1 MTLTQITKIRGPGIH
16 TTSNIVSHN
25 INSSGIITAVAFKG
39 PFTGSSNIQSGILTA
54 TKIDLNGDIDVD
66 GHTNLDNV
74 SIAGVTTTAGL
85 LDINAGGQANTFKVE
100 DLTDNRVVIAGTGGE
115 LESSTILTDNG
126 STLAVTGGI
135 TATTGTFSGNVSIG
149 GTLTYEDVTN
159 IDAVGLVTAR
169 NGLRVTGGTSIFTGN
184 TTFNGTNTFA
194 GNSVVSGNYFDI
206 NDGKKLRL
214 GTNGDC
220 AFYYNGSATLIETGN
235 KIIHMQ
241 SDASIRL
248 QRNSPQQHM
257 LVANAGGSVDLYHS
271 GTQRFETTNTG
282 AVVTGI
288 LTATSDIKTTA
299 NLYAAQ
305 GHFTD
310 HIYIADTIVHTG
322 DTNTKIRFPTN
333 DNITFETAGD
343 ERLRIASNG
352 KVGIGTDNPSTGLDL
367 RDDTSD
373 GGFYFKRTNG
383 TIMTQIFGDGTGT
396 NARQLMYS
404 GGAAKIHLNT
414 AGISYFNGG
423 NVGINENN
431 PTSRLVV
438 DAGTTSN
445 AGACQLK
452 NDSTSAYAT
461 NDGGINNVLSLIS
474 DGTNAAQSVGIQF
487 SLNKSGET
495 GCISEIGATRESNGN
510 STLVFRTRDSSTGR
524 NERVRITSSGVLL
537 VGKTTTGWTEAGVRM
552 DSDGAIT
559 SIRTSTS
566 TNQATANG
574 GSLSLVNYSA
584 TDNNFS
590 HIAGY
595 NSNSL
600 VTSQINFVNTS
611 HSSRT
616 GDITFRTHD
625 GSSMPE
631 RLRIHADGEVEIK
644 PAAAG
649 QTTLSV
655 QALWASSQR
664 VHIATFGRNG
674 NDVKSAI
681 TYNHGTN
688 LIEFGT
694 TTNHAISLVTNNSER
709 LRILTG
715 GHVNINGDYAQ
726 TTYTMKVTGSFA
738 ATTKSFVIDHPTKE
752 NHQLRYACLEGPENS
767 VYVRGRSSDSVIE
780 LPDYWVGLV
789 HDDSI
794 TVNVTPI
801 GNKKVWVE
809 SINNNSVTIG
819 SDDSTEYFYTV
830 FAERKDVEKLEV
842 EVEN

>member
-1 MTLTQITKIRGPGIH
+1 
-16 TTSNIVSHN
+16 
-25 INSSGIITAVAFKG
+25 
-39 PFTGSSNIQSGILTA
+39 
-54 TKIDLNGDIDVD
+54 
-66 GHTNLDNV
+66 
-74 SIAGVTTTAGL
+74 
-85 LDINAGGQANTFKVE
+85 DINAGGQANTFKVE

-159 IDAVGLVTAR
+159 IDSVGLVTAR

-333 DNITFETAGD
+333 DTVTVETAGD
-343 ERLRIASNG
+343 EALRITSAG
-352 KVGIGTDNPSTGLDL
+352 RIGIATETPNARFNLKLSARG
-367 RDDTSD
+367 TSD
-373 GGFYFKRTNG
+373 FRITDSDTTSDVLRAGS
-383 TIMTQIFGDGTGT
+383 QPDGDGFL
-396 NARQLMYS
+396 QLRTIAGAGNVLLDSS
-404 GGAAKIHLNT
+404 GV
-414 AGISYFNGG
+414 SYINGG
-423 NVGINENN
+423 NVGINETN
-431 PTSRLVV
+431 PTVKLAVDGGTANDATVV
-438 DAGTTSN
+438 
-445 AGACQLK
+445 QVK

-461 NDGGINNVLSLIS
+461 NDGGLNTALSLFS
-474 DGTNAAQSVGIQF
+474 DGTNAAQGVGIQF
-487 SLNKSGET
+487 YLQKSGST

-510 STLVFRTRDSSTGR
+510 STLVFRTRDSSTGV
-524 NERVRITSSGVLL
+524 NERMRITSA
-537 VGKTTTGWTEAGVRM
+537 GKMGLGTDQPTTILHV
-552 DSDGAIT
+552 
-559 SIRTSTS
+559 
-566 TNQATANG
+566 
-574 GSLSLVNYSA
+574 
-584 TDNNFS
+584 
-590 HIAGY
+590 
-595 NSNSL
+595 
-600 VTSQINFVNTS
+600 
-611 HSSRT
+611 
-616 GDITFRTHD
+616 
-625 GSSMPE
+625 
-631 RLRIHADGEVEIK
+631 
-644 PAAAG
+644 AAG
-649 QTTLSV
+649 STPEILNKPSD
-655 QALWASSQR
+655 ASPAYFVGDSNRSGAGQ
-664 VHIATFGRNG
+664 HLAEFKGRWNG
-674 NDVKSAI
+674 NDVARIVFLAGSDTSNKDDGVI
-681 TYNHGTN
+681 R
-688 LIEFGT
+688 FDT
-694 TTNHAISLVTNNSER
+694 TPSGGSSTER
-709 LRILTG
+709 LRLASNGNVSIGGADAIPSSSGYDKATLHILQTNTG
-715 GHVNINGDYAQ
+715 ASKGCQLKFSIADLGHGANNGGFISFWSDKNFYYNNRENSGLHRFFVKDGAGNASEKLQ
-726 TTYTMKVTGSFA
+726 IGSAAVYVTGHFE
-738 ATTKSFVIDHPTKE
+738 ATTKSFIIDHPTKE
-752 NHQLRYACLEGPENS
+752 NHRLRYACLEGPENS
-767 VYVRGRSSDSVIE
+767 VYVRGRSSDPVIE

-801 GNKKVWVE
+801 GNKNV
-809 SINNNSVTIG
+809 
-819 SDDSTEYFYTV
+819 
-830 FAERKDVEKLEV
+830 
-842 EVEN
+842 